1 MFGYT
6 IMSVVTTSLR
16 DASVGAAVY
25 GVVMVGVSAAT
36 GRGLDLMPNAIGAAV
51 MGAAIMADDYTHFA
65 LDLDASKASSA
76 VVTGAWFAVME
87 AVLRGDMSY
96 GRNFAAGAAT
106 GLVVDS
112 MF

>member
-1 MFGYT
+1 
-6 IMSVVTTSLR
+6 MSVVTTSLR

-25 GVVMVGVSAAT
+25 GVVMVGISAAA
-36 GRGLDLMPNAIGAAV
+36 GRGLNLVPSAVSAAV
-51 MGAAIMADDYTHFA
+51 MGAAIMADDYTHYA
-65 LDLDASKASSA
+65 MDLDASKASSA
-76 VVTGAWFAVME
+76 VVTGAWFALME
-87 AVLRGDMSY
+87 SVLRGDMNY